1 MQSEKEE
8 EETSHQSMGANE
20 EEPHQGMGLNDSQD
34 LNRHS
39 ISKAPPRLCDYW
51 QRCLF
56 THDEGRGFIVTVI

>member
-39 ISKAPPRLCDYW
+39 ISKAPHVYVITGRDVCLLMMKVAVLLW
-51 QRCLF
+51 Q
-56 THDEGRGFIVTVI
+56 